1 MQYPLN
7 ILVLSNFQERNEK
20 LFYRVLCNNLAEM
33 MPIVYTPTVGLACQ
47 KYSFIY
53 RKPQGLFVTIH
64 DIGHVSDI
72 IAAWP
77 EDGVKVLN

>member
-1 MQYPLN
+1 M
-7 ILVLSNFQERNEK
+7 
-20 LFYRVLCNNLAEM
+20 LCNNLAEM

-77 EDGVKVLN
+77 EDGVKVIN

>member
-1 MQYPLN
+1 
-7 ILVLSNFQERNEK
+7 
-20 LFYRVLCNNLAEM
+20 M

-77 EDGVKVLN
+77 EDGVKVIN